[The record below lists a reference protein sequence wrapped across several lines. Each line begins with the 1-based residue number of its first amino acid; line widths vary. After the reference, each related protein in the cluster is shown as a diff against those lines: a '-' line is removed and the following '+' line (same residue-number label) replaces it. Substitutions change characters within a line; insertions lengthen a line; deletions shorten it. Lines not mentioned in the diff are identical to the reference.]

1 MYKLKKLMLYILTI
15 LYIVLSG
22 IELFKYFKVDTTLY
36 GVIYLLV
43 NLIVLFFL
51 IPLTYNYKRN
61 FSQARISKLIIV
73 LIIGIFNSYIL
84 NNIVINNMTYID
96 SSTIYLNSIYVIKNI
111 LKGIIYVCLCIFTFF
126 ESKMNKKVSKIIK
139 KIKKVDLSK

>member
-1 MYKLKKLMLYILTI
+1 MYKLKKLILYILTI

-43 NLIVLFFL
+43 NLIILFFL

-111 LKGIIYVCLCIFTFF
+111 LKGIIYVCLSIFTFF

>member
-36 GVIYLLV
+36 GVIYLLI

>member
-15 LYIVLSG
+15 LYIVLYG

-36 GVIYLLV
+36 GVIYLLI

>member
-96 SSTIYLNSIYVIKNI
+96 SSTMYLNSIYVIKNI